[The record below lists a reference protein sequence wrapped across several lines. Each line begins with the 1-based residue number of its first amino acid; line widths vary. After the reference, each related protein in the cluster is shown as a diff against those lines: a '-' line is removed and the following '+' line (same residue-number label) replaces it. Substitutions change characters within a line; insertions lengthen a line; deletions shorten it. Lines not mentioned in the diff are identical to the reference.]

1 MDLTSLQSHSLFG
14 GITADQIETIRP
26 FFNESSFRTGE
37 FIENEGERGSRIFF
51 ITRGSVEIIKK
62 LKHENGY
69 RRLLALSEGDTFGE
83 MELIDVQPCAA
94 SVRVLEDTTTLTLS
108 HKGLYEIHKNSCE
121 IFSILIMNLARE
133 ISRRLRKEDDMLAE
147 FEESYNDLR
156 QK

>member
-1 MDLTSLQSHSLFG
+1 MDLTALQSHSLFG
-14 GITADQIETIRP
+14 GITADQIGTIRHS
-26 FFNESSFRTGE
+26 FNESSFRAGE
-37 FIENEGERGSRIFF
+37 FIEKEGERGSRIFF

-69 RRLLALSEGDTFGE
+69 RSLLALSEGDTFGE

-94 SVRVLEDTTTLTLS
+94 SVRALEDTTTLTLS
-108 HKGLYEIHKNSCE
+108 NKGLYEIHKNSCE

-147 FEESYNDLR
+147 FEESI
-156 QK
+156 